1 MKNLFFSFVA
11 VIVVFFASL
20 SASAFEVT
28 VKPVAGEVESLKDFR
43 VSSPAGLL
51 LSSNCKVKLL
61 DFLGATVVEFD
72 NTVMEADWGNNK
84 NLPDAWKFS
93 IDEEFVAPGTY
104 TLVADEGAFLI
115 GENQVPSAALSV
127 VYTIPGEPV
136 INDIALAQKLA
147 ASYTAT
153 QHGESCN
160 NDSFELLPY
169 ERSYKAEISA
179 DGEYIY
185 ITNLCDFGNQFFIYG
200 LVNGASRKVYFDQQS
215 LFLGWNRVIVK
226 GAEDTSFTATISDD
240 FQTLTF
246 DDFNIMF
253 GEDLYESVKSLVL
266 TRTPDP
272 VVEWTVSGTTHWTT
286 DAGNTSAYVADNANI
301 TLTKFVQGEDVHYE
315 LSCFGGTYE
324 YPTLVKFNVNED
336 GTLNFLN
343 PTYSEM
349 FYDSVNKYDDSV
361 AVYPYDEEGNPASGI
376 EGNAQGGKMF
386 VSYQF
391 YDYYGNYEPD
401 EYGTITFKWGDYNVP
416 ELEFTTDPE
425 DGSEVESFNRIVYTF
440 PGVNFANYNFDYNKV
455 TIVDEEGNSASDNI
469 GLSWGA
475 GINQLAVNCNTV
487 SKPGTYT
494 ITILKGS
501 VILDGETVDQDIVIK
516 LTIAKWDGSVVL
528 PESVTTVDD
537 LLNVPVTF
545 PHAQSVD
552 VSGFGV
558 LGAVFDEDGDVY
570 ALLFTDGVNDFAG
583 SVDVEGSTVNAHFV
597 TMSDLKAA
605 IGSAADS
612 YAQRIGGFVEPEI
625 GKATVYFCPKS
636 FVVNGT
642 VFADSISKAYTVAGS
657 GQATGID
664 SIATDSEATYY
675 DFAGRRIATP
685 ANGLVIKNGVKVI
698 K

>member
-136 INDIALAQKLA
+136 INDVALAQKMEGLYSA
-147 ASYTAT
+147 N
-153 QHGESCN
+153 QHGKSSL
-160 NDSFELLPY
+160 NDYGENMAY
-169 ERSYKAEISA
+169 ERTFKMEVHAE
-179 DGEYIY
+179 GEYIY
-185 ITNLCDFGNQFFIYG
+185 LTNLCDLGNDVRIG
-200 LVNGASRKVYFDQQS
+200 GIVNGATRKVSFSQQS
-215 LFLGWNRVIVK
+215 FLWGWYRMIVK
-226 GAEDTSFTATISDD
+226 GSGEGSFTATISDD

-246 DDFNIMF
+246 DDFGLYL
-253 GEDLYESVKSLVL
+253 GEDLVESVESLVL
-266 TRTPDP
+266 TRMPDAEIAWS
-272 VVEWTVSGTTHWTT
+272 VTGTTRWTT
-286 DAGNTSAYVADNANI
+286 DEGTPSAYVADNSDIN
-301 TLTKFVQGEDVHYE
+301 LTKYIQGEEVYYE
-315 LSCFGGTYE
+315 LTCFGGVYE
-324 YPTLVKFNVNED
+324 DPTLVKFSVNED
-336 GTLNFLN
+336 GSLKFLN
-343 PTYSEM
+343 HTYGIY
-349 FYDSVNKYDDSV
+349 YDSVNKYDDSV
-361 AVYPYDEEGNPASGI
+361 IPLPVDDFGNPTSGI
-376 EGNAQGGKMF
+376 EGDAQGGKMF
-386 VSYQF
+386 VAYQ
-391 YDYYGNYEPD
+391 YLPEYWNEYNYES
-401 EYGTITFKWGDYNVP
+401 GVITFKWGSYDVP
-416 ELEFTTDPE
+416 ALVFTTDPA

-440 PGVNFANYNFDYNKV
+440 TNATVADCDFNAYKV
-455 TIVDEEGNSASDNI
+455 TIVDEEGNVASDNI
-469 GLSWGA
+469 GLAWGA
-475 GINQLAVNCNTV
+475 GLNQLAVNCNTV

-597 TMSDLKAA
+597 TMTDLKAA

-642 VFADSISKAYTVAGS
+642 VFADSISKAYTIAGS

-664 SIATDSEATYY
+664 NIATDSEATYY
-675 DFAGRRIATP
+675 DFSGRRIATP

>member
-136 INDIALAQKLA
+136 INDVALAQKMEGLYSA
-147 ASYTAT
+147 N
-153 QHGESCN
+153 QHGKSSL
-160 NDSFELLPY
+160 NDYGENMAY
-169 ERSYKAEISA
+169 ERTFKMEVHAE
-179 DGEYIY
+179 GEYIY
-185 ITNLCDFGNQFFIYG
+185 LTNLCDLGNDVRIG
-200 LVNGASRKVYFDQQS
+200 GIVNGATRKVSFSQQS
-215 LFLGWNRVIVK
+215 FLWGWYRMIVK
-226 GAEDTSFTATISDD
+226 GSGEGSFTATISDD

-246 DDFNIMF
+246 DDFGLYL
-253 GEDLYESVKSLVL
+253 GEDLVESVESLVL
-266 TRTPDP
+266 TRMPDAEIAWS
-272 VVEWTVSGTTHWTT
+272 VTGTTRWTT
-286 DAGNTSAYVADNANI
+286 DEGTPSAYVADNSDIN
-301 TLTKFVQGEDVHYE
+301 LTKYIQGEEVYYE
-315 LSCFGGTYE
+315 LTCFGGVYE
-324 YPTLVKFNVNED
+324 DPTLVKFSVNED
-336 GTLNFLN
+336 GSLKFLN
-343 PTYSEM
+343 HTYGIY
-349 FYDSVNKYDDSV
+349 YDSVNKYDDSV
-361 AVYPYDEEGNPASGI
+361 IPLPVDDFGNPTSGI
-376 EGNAQGGKMF
+376 EGDAQGGKMF
-386 VSYQF
+386 VAYQ
-391 YDYYGNYEPD
+391 YLPEYWNEYNYES
-401 EYGTITFKWGDYNVP
+401 GVITFKWGSYDVP
-416 ELEFTTDPE
+416 ALVFTTDPA

-440 PGVNFANYNFDYNKV
+440 TNATVADCDFNAYKV
-455 TIVDEEGNSASDNI
+455 TIVDEEGNVASDNI
-469 GLSWGA
+469 GLAWGA
-475 GINQLAVNCNTV
+475 GLNQLAVNCNTV

-642 VFADSISKAYTVAGS
+642 VFADSISKAYTIAGS

-675 DFAGRRIATP
+675 DFSGRRIATP

>member
-136 INDIALAQKLA
+136 INDVALAQKMEGLYSA
-147 ASYTAT
+147 N
-153 QHGESCN
+153 QHGKSSL
-160 NDSFELLPY
+160 NDYGENMAY
-169 ERSYKAEISA
+169 ERTFKMEVHAE
-179 DGEYIY
+179 GEYIY
-185 ITNLCDFGNQFFIYG
+185 LTNLCDLGNDVRIG
-200 LVNGASRKVYFDQQS
+200 GIVNGATRKVSFSQQS
-215 LFLGWNRVIVK
+215 FLWGWYRMIVK
-226 GAEDTSFTATISDD
+226 GSGEGSFTATISDD

-246 DDFNIMF
+246 DDFGLYL
-253 GEDLYESVKSLVL
+253 GEDLVESVESLVL
-266 TRTPDP
+266 TRMPDAEIAWS
-272 VVEWTVSGTTHWTT
+272 VTGTTRWTT
-286 DAGNTSAYVADNANI
+286 DEGTPSAYVADNSDIN
-301 TLTKFVQGEDVHYE
+301 LTKYIQGEEVYYE
-315 LSCFGGTYE
+315 LTCFGGVYE
-324 YPTLVKFNVNED
+324 DPTLVKFSVNED
-336 GTLNFLN
+336 GSLKFLN
-343 PTYSEM
+343 HTYGIY
-349 FYDSVNKYDDSV
+349 YDSVNKYDDSV
-361 AVYPYDEEGNPASGI
+361 IPLPVDDFGNPTSGI
-376 EGNAQGGKMF
+376 EGDAQGGKMF
-386 VSYQF
+386 VAYQ
-391 YDYYGNYEPD
+391 YLPEYWNEYNYES
-401 EYGTITFKWGDYNVP
+401 GVITFKWGSYDVP
-416 ELEFTTDPE
+416 ALVFTTDPA

-440 PGVNFANYNFDYNKV
+440 TNATVADCDFNAYKV
-455 TIVDEEGNSASDNI
+455 TIVDEEGNVASDNI
-469 GLSWGA
+469 GLAWGA
-475 GINQLAVNCNTV
+475 GLNQLAVNCNTV

-642 VFADSISKAYTVAGS
+642 VFADSISKAYTIAGS

-664 SIATDSEATYY
+664 NIATDSEATYY
-675 DFAGRRIATP
+675 DFSGRRIATP